1 MEKLVEL
8 TKANTPGVR
17 GYEVILVNSMS
28 MLE

>member
-17 GYEVILVNSMS
+17 GYELILVNSMA
-28 MLE
+28 ML